1 MTRSRLPEIRVGL
14 IGAGLIGQL
23 HAHAYRR
30 LGDLRQPIPANVHL
44 AVVADAYEPLA
55 EDVAGRFGF
64 ERTAT
69 SWEEVA
75 EAKDVDVVTVALPNH
90 EHRPAV
96 EALLASGKHVLCEKP
111 LANNAAN
118 SWAMLQAA
126 RRAGVVHCV
135 GFNNRRMPAIA
146 AIKKAVD
153 RGDFGETRQFIG
165 SLLEN
170 YAGDEELPLNW
181 RFQRELAGGG
191 AIIDVGPHIID
202 ASRFLL
208 GDIESVHGAV
218 MATFID
224 KRPILAGHTTGHEK
238 GMVTGELG
246 VVDTDDLASFTA
258 RFQNGTVGTFAM
270 SRVATG
276 HVSGLEFSLIGS
288 TASAKFNADHMAE
301 FEFFRTSG
309 NGDDTSG
316 SRRVKVT
323 GAHPYYADVQVYPSP
338 SFGHGATENWVG
350 QAYEFV
356 GAVARGVPMAGGG
369 FEDGY
374 AVDLVIEA
382 VRLSAERGTLV
393 RIDEIS
399 SKIEAGAKQASA

>member
-1 MTRSRLPEIRVGL
+1 MTRSALPEIRVGV

-23 HAHAYRR
+23 HSHAYRR
-30 LGDLRQPIPANVHL
+30 LGDLRHPIPANVRL
-44 AVVADAYEPLA
+44 AVVADVYEPLA
-55 EDVAGRFGF
+55 EEAADRFGF

-111 LANNAAN
+111 LANNAAD

-153 RGDFGETRQFIG
+153 RGDFGETRQFTG
-165 SLLEN
+165 SYLVD
-170 YAGDEELPLNW
+170 YAADEELPLNW

-208 GDIESVHGAV
+208 GDIESVHGSV
-218 MATFID
+218 MATFVD
-224 KRPILAGHTTGHEK
+224 KRPILAGHATGHEK
-238 GMVTGELG
+238 GMVTGEMG

-258 RFQNGTVGTFAM
+258 RFQNGTVGTFAV
-270 SRVATG
+270 SRVAPG
-276 HVSGLEFSLIGS
+276 HLFGLEFSLIGS

-309 NGDDTSG
+309 NTDDTSG
-316 SRRVKVT
+316 STRVKVT
-323 GAHPYYADVQVYPSP
+323 GAHPYYEDVQVYPFP
-338 SFGHGATENWVG
+338 SFGHGATETYVG